1 MSPGHLELLSGQ
13 QGGELDR
20 RVVKQSLPGDKG
32 VVRGLLTLAVVA
44 VQVQTLTCLPKQ
56 TATGGEGQ
64 LNITRIPGSLLIPG
78 QITRERDKNKWS
90 RKVSE
95 PFTLIQ
101 IFALIH
107 LLLQRKTFSYNTS

>member
-1 MSPGHLELLSGQ
+1 M
-13 QGGELDR
+13 DR

-78 QITRERDKNKWS
+78 QITRERDKNKWRVENDG
-90 RKVSE
+90 RKC
-95 PFTLIQ
+95 Q
-101 IFALIH
+101 IKDIVGLM
-107 LLLQRKTFSYNTS
+107 LKVK